1 MIAITNQ
8 TIHILK
14 EILPVF
20 LFAVVASAILDRF
33 LPHDYLEKNFT
44 KPNLLTLVNA
54 SFLGALIPL
63 CTCGMIPLVVKLVQR
78 GLNWRIL
85 VAFLVAGNA
94 CSIPALWLTTVMG
107 YNVVLIRLLAS
118 VAYGVLVALVFAW
131 ILPKDFS
138 LQLKSNLTLHD
149 DCCENHCHS
158 SKAKLILDDVLSMCR
173 SFLPWIIV
181 AALIAAVFDIYMMQ
195 GALDLVMQSTPW
207 LSAIVAFP
215 FYFCAG
221 ADVPISRELLAVGL
235 PLGTV
240 MSFMLASPGLN
251 LTSLLVYQRCVG
263 WKQALNFVLVSYLV
277 AVGIGYILNLL
288 LSQ

>member
-1 MIAITNQ
+1 MMVIINQ
-8 TIHILK
+8 TLHILQ

-20 LFAVVASAILDRF
+20 LFAVIASAVLDRF
-33 LPHDYLEKNFT
+33 LPHDYLEKNFS
-44 KPNLLTLVNA
+44 KPNLLTLTNA
-54 SFLGALIPL
+54 SFFGALIPL

-138 LQLKSNLTLHD
+138 LKLEPSLSLH
-149 DCCENHCHS
+149 DCCETKCHV
-158 SKAKLILDDVLSMCR
+158 SKSKLIFDDIISMCR

-181 AALIAAVFDIYMMQ
+181 AALIAAIFDVYMMQ
-195 GALDLVMQSTPW
+195 GALDLVMQSSPW

-251 LTSLLVYQRCVG
+251 LTSLFVYQRCVG
-263 WKQALNFVLVSYLV
+263 WKQAWYFMLVSYLV
-277 AVGIGYILNLL
+277 AVGIGYALNLL
-288 LSQ
+288 IQ

>member
-1 MIAITNQ
+1 MTAITNQ
-8 TIHILK
+8 TFHILQ

-20 LFAVVASAILDRF
+20 LFAVVASAVLDRF
-33 LPHDYLEKNFT
+33 LPHDYLEKNFS
-44 KPNLLTLVNA
+44 KASFITLVNA

-107 YNVVLIRLLAS
+107 YNVVLMRLLAS
-118 VAYGVLVALVFAW
+118 VVYGVLVALVFAM
-131 ILPKDFS
+131 ILPKDFT
-138 LQLKSNLTLHD
+138 LQLNPGLEHK
-149 DCCENHCHS
+149 DCCESECHV
-158 SKAKLILDDVLSMCR
+158 SKSKLILDDVLSMCR

-181 AALIAAVFDIYMMQ
+181 AAFIAAAFDVYMMQ
-195 GALDLVMQSTPW
+195 GALDLVMRSTPW

-263 WKQALNFVLVSYLV
+263 WKQAWCFMLVSYLV
-277 AVGIGYILNLL
+277 AVAIGYMLNVLVV
-288 LSQ
+288 SQ